1 VPVSLLWT
9 PQARE
14 DVIEIYTDIGLDNP
28 SAAERV
34 FDAVRAKAEL
44 LVEFPRLGV

>member
-1 VPVSLLWT
+1 MRPALLWT

-14 DVIEIYTDIGLDNP
+14 ELLDIYVTIGLDNP

-34 FDAVRAKAEL
+34 
-44 LVEFPRLGV
+44 

>member
-1 VPVSLLWT
+1 MTGHVTGRPALLWT

-14 DVIEIYTDIGLDNP
+14 DLLEIYVTIGLDNP

-34 FDAVRAKAEL
+34 YSAIE
-44 LVEFPRLGV
+44 